1 MLHPRSAHSVVQ
13 FAGNIYALAGSGPAG
28 PVSAVERYDGKKWVD
43 ETTLPGDGLNAPAAV
58 VLNGLIYVI
67 GGFQGVS
74 NLPTAEVR
82 TYDPTTKLWGDEAP
96 LPRPRGGHAAV
107 VLDGKVH
114 VFGGGNSSST
124 ISDHSVFDPVAN
136 SWTAAAPLPRA
147 EGSPAAVVYRN
158 RIYLIGGRSGNSD
171 FGAVDI
177 YNPATDAWS
186 KGPRITPR
194 GTAGAV
200 VYRGAVYL
208 FGGESQVRGK
218 TLSDVLRLDPKTN
231 AWRRVSRMPTARN
244 YARAVLLNDAVYV
257 IGGSRLP
264 GASHSSAGSRIVER
278 FFVRK

>member
-1 MLHPRSAHSVVQ
+1 MPSPVPALPVPYLRSS
-13 FAGNIYALAGSGPAG
+13 ALTAS
-28 PVSAVERYDGKKWVD
+28 RWVD
-43 ETTLPGDGLNAPAAV
+43 ETMLPGDGLNAPAAV

-82 TYDPTTKLWGDEAP
+82 TYDPTTKRWAVGAP

-107 VLDGKVH
+107 LLDGKIH

-208 FGGESQVRGK
+208 FGGESQVPRKDVERRAPARSKDERMASRQPNADRPQLRPSSPLERCRLRDRRKQTPRCEPQLRGK
-218 TLSDVLRLDPKTN
+218 QDR
-231 AWRRVSRMPTARN
+231 
-244 YARAVLLNDAVYV
+244 RAVFRSEV
-257 IGGSRLP
+257 GSR
-264 GASHSSAGSRIVER
+264 
-278 FFVRK
+278 